1 MVCAKL
7 SSSPGLRTA
16 SEITCGKL
24 AQAGHTVYASMRET
38 KGRNAHRIDEVR
50 AYTDKHGVD
59 LRAIE
64 LDVSSESSTNS
75 AIESI
80 IAESGRLDVVVHNAG
95 QIVYGPTEAL
105 TSEQLAELYDT
116 NVLSTQRVNRAALP
130 QLRKQGQGLLVWVS
144 SSSAHGGSVPFLG
157 AYASSKAAL
166 DALALSYAAELAR
179 WGIETTIIVPGALGP
194 GHYFRSGRPRDAI
207 RAEEYA
213 DGPTADISEVALAG
227 LAHLSP
233 RDLGTRTH
241 RARDRYR
248 CRDAVRPAS
257 PRGFTSILTTMA
269 QPRWREWSIA
279 PGRNCYGASGLG
291 IFSSRRSSGNLRQ
304 VP

>member
-1 MVCAKL
+1 MGKVIVVTGAANGVGK
-7 SSSPGLRTA
+7 SA
-16 SEITCGKL
+16 CGKL
-24 AQAGHTVYASMRET
+24 AQAGHTVYAAMRET
-38 KGRNAHRIDEVR
+38 KGRNAHRIDEFQ
-50 AYTDKHGVD
+50 AQTDKHGLD
-59 LRAIE
+59 LRVVE
-64 LDVSSESSTNS
+64 LDVSSETSVNS

-80 IAESGRLDVVVHNAG
+80 IAESGRLDVVVHNVG

-105 TSEQLAELYDT
+105 TSEQLAELFDT

-157 AYASSKAAL
+157 AYACSKAAL
-166 DALALSYAAELAR
+166 DALALSYAGELAR

-194 GHYFRSGRPRDAI
+194 GHYLRSGRPRDAI

-233 RDLGTRTH
+233 RDLEPERIARAVADVVELPFGRRPLRIH
-241 RARDRYR
+241 FDPDDDGAAAVEGVVDRARAELLQRIGLEDILK
-248 CRDAVRPAS
+248 PAII
-257 PRGFTSILTTMA
+257 G
-269 QPRWREWSIA
+269 
-279 PGRNCYGASGLG
+279 
-291 IFSSRRSSGNLRQ
+291 
-304 VP
+304 